1 MDGLETLLRGNLFP
15 CLSTHGTKTVDR
27 NSGCITSK
35 LNPTQNMTRGTFA
48 RICIFRASALLTP
61 PIFVLKA
68 VEESLRYFMASVF
81 SIQKS
86 NIAPGSWQGSHFSS
100 GIWTVRSGLH
110 VTLWCEHL
118 DYPQVQQKGLSS
130 KEVQARNSYTVS
142 RQAGNY
148 RK

>member
-1 MDGLETLLRGNLFP
+1 MELKHYPLLMELK
-15 CLSTHGTKTVDR
+15 HQDR

-35 LNPTQNMTRGTFA
+35 LNPTQNMPRGTFA

-61 PIFVLKA
+61 LIFVLKA

-86 NIAPGSWQGSHFSS
+86 NIAPGSWQRSHFSS
-100 GIWTVRSGLH
+100 GIWTVRSRLH
-110 VTLWCEHL
+110 ITLWCEHL
-118 DYPQVQQKGLSS
+118 DYPQAQQKGLSS
-130 KEVQARNSYTVS
+130 KEVQARNSYRVS